1 MAVVGTTMVAMSHV
15 LRNALLADGRSVDI
29 TVERGTIS
37 AVSAAGSPL
46 PAGSTSDDLNG
57 RLLLPAMVEPHA
69 HIDKA
74 MTADTV
80 PNPRGDLMGAIEAW
94 ISASDRGQFTHADMV
109 ERASAALERLLL
121 SGTTAVR
128 THVNVGGDVGASYVV
143 AVKEAVK
150 RFDGLMDVQ
159 IVALTQQP
167 ITGSDGAVNRS
178 ALLEA
183 IEVGIDLVGGCPH
196 LDPDPRGLIDH
207 AIKVA
212 TDAGI
217 GIDLHID
224 ETLNPDMLTLPI
236 LARAIQESGFP
247 HPVSASHC
255 VSLSVQPVTQQVA
268 IAKEVAAAGISIIPL
283 PQTNLFLQGWDHPV
297 SMPRGIAPIDVLR
310 DHGVRVAAGADNVQD
325 PFNPMGRSDGLETAA
340 LLVMAAH
347 QLPPAAMDLVS
358 NAGREVLGL
367 ARVEMRVGDPADFF
381 AITAPSVRGAIA
393 DAPRD
398 RMVFRQGR
406 LVARRLETATIVR
419 T

>member
-1 MAVVGTTMVAMSHV
+1 MVHV
-15 LRNALLADGRSVDI
+15 LRNALLADGRTVDI
-29 TVERGTIS
+29 TVQDGKIS
-37 AVSAAGSPL
+37 AVGAAGSPL
-46 PAGSTSDDLNG
+46 PAESTSDDLGG

-74 MTADTV
+74 LTADTV

-94 ISASDRGQFTHADMV
+94 ISASDRGQFTHDDMV
-109 ERASAALERLLL
+109 ERAAAALTRLLL
-121 SGTTAVR
+121 NGTTAVR
-128 THVNVGGDVGASYVV
+128 THVNVGGEVGASYVV

-150 RFDGLMDVQ
+150 RFEGLMDVQ
-159 IVALTQQP
+159 IVALTHQP
-167 ITGSDGAVNRS
+167 ITGNDGRGNRA

-196 LDPDPRGLIDH
+196 LDPDPRGLIDN

-212 TDAGI
+212 TDAGL

-224 ETLNPDMLTLPI
+224 ETLNPSMLTLPI
-236 LARAIQESGFP
+236 FARAIQESGFA
-247 HPVSASHC
+247 HSVSASHC
-255 VSLSVQPVTQQVA
+255 VSLSVQPVAQQVA
-268 IAKEVAAAGISIIPL
+268 VAKEVAAAGISIIPL

-297 SMPRGIAPIDVLR
+297 SMPRGITPIDVLR

-347 QLPPAAMDLVS
+347 QLPPVAMDLVS

-367 ARVEMRVGDPADFF
+367 GRVEMRVGDSADFF
-381 AITAPSVRGAIA
+381 AIAAPSVRGALA

-406 LVARRLETATIVR
+406 LVARRSESETIAR
-419 T
+419 

>member
-1 MAVVGTTMVAMSHV
+1 MAHV
-15 LRNALLADGRSVDI
+15 LRNALLADGRSVDL
-29 TVERGTIS
+29 TVENGKIS
-37 AVSAAGSPL
+37 AVGTAGSTI
-46 PAGSTSDDLNG
+46 PAGSTSDDLGG

-74 MTADTV
+74 LTADSV

-94 ISASDRGQFTHADMV
+94 ISASDRGQFTHDDMV
-109 ERASAALERLLL
+109 ERAAAALGRLLL
-121 SGTTAVR
+121 NGTTAVR
-128 THVNVGGDVGASYVV
+128 THVNVGGEVGASYVV
-143 AVKEAVK
+143 AVREAVK
-150 RFDGLMDVQ
+150 RFEGLMDIQ
-159 IVALTQQP
+159 IVALTHQP
-167 ITGSDGAVNRS
+167 ITGTDGRGNRA

-183 IEVGIDLVGGCPH
+183 VEVGIDLVGGCPH
-196 LDPDPRGLIDH
+196 LDPDPRGLIDN

-224 ETLNPDMLTLPI
+224 ETLNPSMLTLPI
-236 LARAIQESGFP
+236 FARAIQESGFA

-255 VSLSVQPVTQQVA
+255 VSLSVQPVAQQVS

-297 SMPRGIAPIDVLR
+297 SMPRGITPIDVLR

-347 QLPPAAMDLVS
+347 QLPPNAMDLVS

-367 ARVEMRVGDPADFF
+367 GRVEMRVGDPADFF
-381 AITAPSVRGAIA
+381 AIAAPSVRGAMA

-406 LVARRLETATIVR
+406 LVAQRSESATIAR
-419 T
+419 